1 MPGPGMNKKVQK
13 PKNMKS
19 ALRNL
24 LSYCRKESGIILFAL
39 IMAALGAVLTIAG
52 PNQISKITDYMYD
65 GIAGGITEA
74 AIARDIQNQLQTG
87 QINIMDYLPEGT
99 DPSRISME
107 DLDLTDPDSELA
119 ASVMENIRMSDEFQE
134 KYKDQGIDMAG
145 VGRVAAFLLSLYL
158 ISALCSFS
166 QHFIM
171 GTVTQKISR
180 RMRKDIDE
188 KINRLPLKYFSI
200 NSFGDVLSRV
210 TNDVDTIG
218 QAFSNSLAS
227 IVSAAAQFIGCL
239 VMMYYT
245 NWILGTTTVLTT
257 VIGLVLMVVIMKHS
271 QRYFIDRQ
279 KSLGELNGYIEE
291 MYAGHDVIRISGAEN
306 SVKEQ
311 FAKLNENVKN
321 ANYKSQFL
329 SGLMQPLMNFV
340 GNLGYVAVCIVGA
353 LLVLH
358 GDITFGVIT
367 AFLIYVRLFEQP
379 MKQISQGMTNI
390 QSAAAASERVFEFL
404 DEEEL
409 EDESGKT
416 GDIQNVR
423 GEVEFSH
430 VKFAYP
436 GAPDKEIIHDFSV
449 HVKPGQ
455 KVAIIGPTGAG
466 KTTLVNLLMRFF
478 ETTGGTIWIDG
489 MDIKNMTR
497 ENVHRQFGMVLQD
510 TWLFEGTVRENLL
523 YNNENVPEK
532 IMTDACKACG
542 IHSFIK
548 ALPQGYDTVLTDN
561 TTISAGQKQL
571 MTIARAMIQNSPMLI
586 LDEATSNVD
595 TRTEVLTQ
603 RAMDQLTQKRTS
615 FVIAHRLST
624 IKNADIIL
632 VMQDGD
638 IVEQGNHEELL
649 AKGGFYAELY
659 TSQFEDS
666 PLTKENGSAD
676 AAYSPCGQN

>member
-1 MPGPGMNKKVQK
+1 MNKKVQK

-409 EDESGKT
+409 EDESEKT
-416 GDIQNVR
+416 GDIRNVR

-455 KVAIIGPTGAG
+455 KVAIVGPTGAG

-586 LDEATSNVD
+586 LDEATSSVD

>member
-1 MPGPGMNKKVQK
+1 MNKKVQK